1 MTDTASSDESAGSGR
16 QDPIVERLR
25 PDPAQP
31 ALRTTT
37 LRGFLGNSELEGHQ
51 RIYFTRTL
59 DYYAE
64 FRSVDAVQITAIPA
78 EDSPFPGEPA
88 SMVELPPGVTVNFVR
103 AQVTPETSLFD
114 LDIRPADLPYDPYT
128 PVFID
133 TSHTC
138 DIFDTT
144 CGGAGCGDPNPPPTT
159 PGYDCT
165 GSPRFRGGRR

>member
-1 MTDTASSDESAGSGR
+1 MNDRALSSEPEGSGR

-31 ALRTTT
+31 AQHTTA

-64 FRSVDAVQITAIPA
+64 FRSDDVVRITAIPA
-78 EDSPFPGEPA
+78 EESPFPGEPA
-88 SMVELPPGVTVNFVR
+88 SMVELPPGVNVNYVR
-103 AQVTPETSLFD
+103 ARVTQETAPFD
-114 LDIRPADLPYDPYT
+114 LDVRPVSLPVDTGT
-128 PVFID
+128 PEFL
-133 TSHTC
+133 TTHSC

-144 CGGAGCGDPNPPPTT
+144 CTGVGCGDDEWPQTSYGCPPR
-159 PGYDCT
+159 G
-165 GSPRFRGGRR
+165 RFRGERR